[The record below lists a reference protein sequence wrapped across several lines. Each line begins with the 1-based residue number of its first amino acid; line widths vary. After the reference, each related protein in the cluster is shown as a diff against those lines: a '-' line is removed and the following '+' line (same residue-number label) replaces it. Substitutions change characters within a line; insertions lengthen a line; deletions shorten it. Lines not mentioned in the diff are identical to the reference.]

1 MKILRLIV
9 LFSILTGLACLAGA
23 QDEFW
28 PGGTY
33 DNKVPTPESVLGY
46 KIGQR
51 HTPHHLIE
59 KYIEAIAAASDRVK
73 VMKYGKSSQGRWLY
87 HVVIST
93 PENLKRIPEIK
104 KNIKILALREKKPQP
119 AEVDSIVKDT
129 PVITMLN
136 YNVHGGEASACEA
149 ALRTIYQLA
158 AGTDEDTL
166 KVLDQVLTIVDPVQ
180 NPDGHDRYVNFIN
193 GYLVDYEDA
202 QTGTYEHSEPWPGG
216 RSNAYFF
223 DLNRDW
229 FLMTQVESQ
238 QRVKA
243 VVDWMPQVA
252 PDFHEMG
259 TNSTY
264 YFPPPMKPHNHLFT
278 EVTSKWW
285 EIFGKANAKAFDE
298 FGWNYYTQESFDYFY
313 PGYGGSLP
321 TYLGGIAMT
330 YEQASARSRNA
341 LRSDGTVLT
350 LKEATHHH
358 FITSMA
364 TLITSAEKREAK
376 LRDFYKYFV
385 ELIDKGA
392 NGDIR
397 EVYIP
402 PADPVRFN
410 KLIHKLQVLGGK
422 VEIAQAEFKVVKA
435 HDYFMA
441 KKQDVTLPKGTAIV
455 SLAQWS
461 GNALRTVLEPQ
472 SPLDPE
478 FLKEERERFDK
489 NMGSRFYDLTAW
501 SLPLTYG
508 IPAYCA
514 NTTAAVERETAP
526 EITDIK
532 PAVKE
537 LGKAKVAYLIPPDTN
552 ANISLVGRLMQAGHK
567 LTVATLKFKLNDKE
581 YPPGTV
587 VVRVHRNNEK
597 LLPDLN
603 SLIKETGGYADVA
616 DTGYTPEGIDLG
628 SNNVRNLKDIK
639 IALMGDNPFSS
650 SNFGAIRYL
659 FEKVHGFK
667 YSAVRASGFSRFPLE
682 KYNVLILPDSWGGG
696 FADTIGKRGIEKL
709 KDWVSGGGVVI
720 AIGSS
725 IDFLSHKDVGLT
737 PAQKYSQTRK
747 ELGDVPDIEGKPEDD
762 SKDKKAENKDKPK
775 NGGEKKWEVEKLFS
789 VPGAILRAKLDD
801 RSYLNWGYS
810 RDFTPVLVN
819 GRNCYVPLS
828 DDQGL
833 TSARY
838 AAEKELLI
846 SGHIWPE
853 SKSLL
858 PGNAYAW
865 FKRHGGGLVVCFA
878 EDPVF
883 RASYDGLERMFFNA
897 ILFSSYLTR

>member
-1 MKILRLIV
+1 VKILRILV
-9 LFSILTGLACLAGA
+9 LLFFLAGITCQTWA
-23 QDEFW
+23 DDGFW

-33 DNKVPTPESVLGY
+33 DSKVPTPESVLGY
-46 KIGQR
+46 KIGQK

-59 KYIEAIAAASDRVK
+59 KYIDAVAAASDRVK
-73 VMKYGKSSQGRWLY
+73 VLKYGKTHQGRGLY

-93 PENLKRIPEIK
+93 PENLERIPEIK
-104 KNIKILALREKKPQP
+104 KNIKILALRDKTPNQ
-119 AEVDSIVKDT
+119 AEVDALVKDT

-149 ALRTIYQLA
+149 ALRTIYQMA
-158 AGTDEDTL
+158 AGTDEKTL
-166 KVLDQVLTIVDPVQ
+166 KILDQVLTIIDPVQ
-180 NPDGHDRYVNFIN
+180 NPDGHDRYANFIN

-229 FLMTQVESQ
+229 FLMTQAESQ

-243 VVDWMPQVA
+243 IVDWMPQVA

-285 EIFGKANAKAFDE
+285 EIFGQANAKAFDE
-298 FGWNYYTQESFDYFY
+298 FGWNYYTRESFDYFY

-341 LRSDGTVLT
+341 LRNDGTILT

-364 TLITSAEKREAK
+364 TLLTSAERKEEK
-376 LRDFYKYFV
+376 LRDFNKYFV
-385 ELIDKGA
+385 ELINEAK
-392 NGDIR
+392 NGGIR

-422 VEIAQAEFKVVKA
+422 VEVAKAEFKVAKA
-435 HDYFMA
+435 HNYFLA
-441 KKQDVTLPKGTAIV
+441 KEEAVTLPKGTAIV

-461 GNALRTVLEPQ
+461 GKALRTVLEPQ

-489 NMGSRFYDLTAW
+489 NMRSRFYDLTAW

-514 NTTAAVERETAP
+514 KTAATVEKEAIA
-526 EITDIK
+526 EIIDFK
-532 PAVKE
+532 PVTKE
-537 LGKAKVAYLIPPDTN
+537 VGKAKVAYLIPPDTN
-552 ANISLVGRLMQAGHK
+552 ANISLVGKLMQAGHK
-567 LTVATLKFKLNDKE
+567 LTVATLKFKLNDRN

-587 VVRVHRNNEK
+587 VVRVHRNNDK

-603 SLIKETGGYADVA
+603 RFIKETGGYADVA

-628 SNNVRNLKDIK
+628 SNNVRNLKNIK
-639 IALMGDNPFSS
+639 IALVGDDPFSS
-650 SNFGAIRYL
+650 SNFGALRYL
-659 FEKVHGFK
+659 FEQVHGFK
-667 YSAVRASGFSRFPLE
+667 YSAIRASRFSRFPLE
-682 KYNVLILPDSWGGG
+682 KYNVLILPGSWGGG
-696 FADTIGKRGIEKL
+696 FAEVIGKRGIEKL
-709 KDWVSGGGVVI
+709 KNWVSNGGVVI
-720 AIGSS
+720 AISSS

-737 PAQKYSQTRK
+737 PAQKYSQKRK
-747 ELGDVPDIEGKPEDD
+747 EIGDVPEIEKQAENKDEKGD
-762 SKDKKAENKDKPK
+762 SKDKPNSGK
-775 NGGEKKWEVEKLFS
+775 EKKWEVEKLFS
-789 VPGAILRAKLDD
+789 VPGAILRVKLDD

-810 RDFTPVLVN
+810 RDFAPVLVN

-853 SKSLL
+853 SSSLL

-865 FKRHGGGLVVCFA
+865 HKIYGNGVVVCFA

-883 RASYDGLERMFFNA
+883 RASYDGLERMLFNA
-897 ILFSSYLTR
+897 ILFSSYMSR